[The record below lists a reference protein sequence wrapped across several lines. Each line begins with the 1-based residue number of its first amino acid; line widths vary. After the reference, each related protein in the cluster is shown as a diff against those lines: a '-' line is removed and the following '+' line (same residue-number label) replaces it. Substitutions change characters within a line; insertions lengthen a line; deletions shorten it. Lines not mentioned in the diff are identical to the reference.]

1 MIFIIILELK
11 RCTRLYLND
20 NNIES
25 LEAVYD
31 KNTILC
37 EIDLSNNAIDR
48 VHPEFTTNLKVR
60 NIRPDYGPVKP
71 DKSSCSRRLQ
81 TLICQT
87 TDLHR
92 FQN

>member
-1 MIFIIILELK
+1 MNHLGTLITISELR

-20 NNIES
+20 NKIES

-37 EIDLSNNAIDR
+37 EIDLSNNSIDR

-60 NIRPDYGPVKP
+60 VDFAGKRAGPSAEP
-71 DKSSCSRRLQ
+71 
-81 TLICQT
+81 
-87 TDLHR
+87 
-92 FQN
+92 